1 LKQQKQYSEEM
12 AKMLDMELENQMQLK
27 EVVDGGSVDELHQ

>member
-1 LKQQKQYSEEM
+1 MKQQKQYSEQM